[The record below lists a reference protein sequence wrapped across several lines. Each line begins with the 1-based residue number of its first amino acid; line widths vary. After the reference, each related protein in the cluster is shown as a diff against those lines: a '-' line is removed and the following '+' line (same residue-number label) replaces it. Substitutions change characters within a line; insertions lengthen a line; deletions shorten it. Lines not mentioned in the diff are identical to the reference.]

1 MTKILIGTELRTFA
15 EKKGALKAVKRDSS
29 GLPPEVSILDLTAEQ
44 EGDRWVAVVE
54 LDHAPSEQSNLDLT
68 AINGFRAVFSRKEE
82 PAAPKPEATP
92 TAPKGSRRK
101 GQITVAPTAPLI
113 QCREGSKQQAIVE
126 TLATG
131 CVFDQPVYA
140 LIEDK
145 VTGQIVQGDLIGY
158 GSVVGGASMTDLR
171 KVCVKGDGTPW
182 DDNSIR
188 SSMYFDLELKG
199 YGTSTRFV
207 DGEPIY
213 TLRLPLGYD
222 TFLGPKIKS

>member
-15 EKKGALKAVKRDSS
+15 DKKGALKAAKRDSANLS
-29 GLPPEVSILDLTAEQ
+29 PDVLVIDLQVEPV
-44 EGDRWVAVVE
+44 GDRFGVFLE
-54 LDHAPSEQSNLDLT
+54 LDHPPSDFDKLDLK
-68 AINGFRAVFSRKEE
+68 AVEGFTVELSRKEE
-82 PAAPKPEATP
+82 FKPVVTP

-113 QCREGSKQQAIVE
+113 QCRDGSKQQAIIE
-126 TLATG
+126 ALATG
-131 CVFDQPVYA
+131 CVFDQPVTDA
-140 LIEDK
+140 NGKLL
-145 VTGQIVQGDLIGY
+145 GH
-158 GSVVGGASMTDLR
+158 GSLVGGASMTDLR

>member
-15 EKKGALKAVKRDSS
+15 DKKGALKAVKRDAN
-29 GLPPEVSILDLTAEQ
+29 GLPQEVSILDVSAEQ

-54 LDHAPSEQSNLDLT
+54 LDHAPSEQNKLDLT

-82 PAAPKPEATP
+82 PAAPKPVVTP

-113 QCREGSKQQAIVE
+113 QCRDGSKQQAIIE
-126 TLATG
+126 ALATG
-131 CVFDQPVYA
+131 CVFDQPVTDA
-140 LIEDK
+140 NGKLL
-145 VTGQIVQGDLIGY
+145 GH
-158 GSVVGGASMTDLR
+158 GSLVGGASMTDLR